1 MGVLRSILIPLYAC
15 KLAYAAS
22 PPVKVSLRSSWA
34 APHPLV
40 EILETVA
47 QENQDAFFPLLD
59 ALTDGDKLVSPQSL
73 TPEAVY
79 QAALEVAASGGL
91 LSKPGSLAAVE
102 LNLAL
107 HSATPTIEA
116 FHQYYENL
124 NQWVE
129 CGSWVDWY
137 GQVVCDIEELARL
150 AGVETLDANITEKKY
165 LLAFDH
171 VYPDPQYE
179 LARPPRTAILYAS
192 LFSPNFRD
200 LHSYLYEQASR
211 PATHVEYVVRY
222 VPEPDART
230 PNSLSGYGVSLDLKK
245 TDYLVVDDRTSQMR
259 SPDGIEELTDDDE
272 AHDNILTLIEA
283 YPANDTGSDP
293 SAPLSEDEIRELDM
307 KATQII
313 VDSPDPLRT
322 LLDLAQNFPRY
333 AAPLAR
339 HSIPLNDTVAAELAH
354 NAAKVQQGGSMMWL
368 NGKGVAE
375 RDITAFGLLRLLRKE
390 REVVLSLTELGL
402 SAGQAVELIT
412 HPAIAAAQK
421 GKDYADG
428 VFDASDR
435 EEGGDVIVWWNNMLE
450 DSRYARWQPS
460 INALLRPLYPG
471 QFPSLKLNLFNIVIV
486 ADLADPVA
494 FSFVSNSV
502 SNIIDRNFPFRF
514 GVVPI
519 GESLDS
525 QRLAKLFYGM
535 IQEFGRKKT
544 ITFMRKVAARH
555 TTEPRI
561 DWGIIEF
568 EYDDMVDQLEAKD
581 PSKQYPELD
590 DLLNRDVLPQ
600 SKIRSYTERLDLDTS
615 SNKHGHVFV
624 NGKYFELDDTFLR
637 AMQSEVALQTNFLQ
651 EQLYAGQLSEDDS
664 ARMETYFYDLP
675 GAQKRRNAYIYQSTD
690 ELVIESLPELLAKA
704 KLSLAPSS
712 YVCPPEA
719 GFLPLTTY
727 VVADLDSE
735 EGLRLVKEALLSLD
749 ETSRTRLS
757 FIHNPKDV
765 EGSLVDKQPYSAQGS
780 QTPLSRE
787 GSLAD
792 LVDGISPGADVYES
806 YVKSSVL
813 LARELRL
820 EPGQSAVV
828 ANGRVIGPIEKKEF
842 QAVAFKDLEEY
853 EMKKRVGPVTEALS
867 KITPEALERDR
878 ASVAELLSTAS
889 SVVASLQIPDPSEV
903 GLYQAPA
910 NPRLRNYNL
919 LEGRHTSF
927 EFGDNSTALYQLAV
941 IADPLSEAAQKWAPL
956 LAWLAN
962 VPDIYIQV
970 YLNPAP
976 LKELPLKRFY
986 RYNVRPALE
995 FDEQGNEVT
1004 AETVFRGLPVDPIY
1018 TLGMDVPQSWLVRPK
1033 KALYDLDNVQL
1044 NHLDPQDDA
1053 LEAVFDLD
1061 YIVVEGHAREGSGA
1075 PPRGL
1080 QLELLAGESPIDD
1093 TLVVANLGYLQFK
1106 GKPGVYRL
1114 AIRPG
1119 VGPKVY
1125 ELESVGSQG
1134 WDSPPVNVSGPE
1146 IAVTSF
1152 EGITLYPRFARRPGM
1167 ERADVLSL
1175 RGLPEEPKGL
1185 LESLKSSLTSW
1196 FSNPPPMPAEVGKA
1210 QADIN
1215 IFTVA
1220 SGLLYE
1226 RFASIMILSVLRN
1239 TNSTVK
1245 FWFIE
1250 NFLSPTFLEFIPH
1263 FAEEYNFQ
1271 YELVTYKWPSWLR
1284 QQKEKQRII
1293 WAYKILF
1300 LDVLFPMDLKKV
1312 IFVDADQIVRAD
1324 LKELVDLDLHGA
1336 PYGYTPMGDDN
1347 TEMEGFRF
1355 WKSGYWHDFLRGRP
1369 YHISA
1374 LYVIDLDR
1382 FRRMAAGDI
1391 LRQHYQALSADPGSL
1406 ANLDQDLPNNLQRE
1420 VPIFSLP
1427 EDWLWCETWCSK
1439 DRLHRAKTIDLCQNP
1454 LTKEPKLSRA
1464 RQIPEWE
1471 VHDAEIA
1478 GFTRRL
1484 AEEGAIQSRLAA
1496 ADANALAN
1504 SGGSTEDAKTVA
1516 SSASEVET
1524 QVAEPE
1530 EFPIDTHFGHVAEE
1544 L

>member
-1 MGVLRSILIPLYAC
+1 MSFLLAIAIPLYASR
-15 KLAYAAS
+15 LAYAAS
-22 PPVKVSLRSSWA
+22 PSVKVSLRSSWA
-34 APHPLV
+34 APAPLV
-40 EILETVA
+40 ELLETVA
-47 QENQDAFFPLLD
+47 QENHDAFFPLLD
-59 ALTDGDKLVSPQSL
+59 ALTSPDVLVSPQSL
-73 TPEAVY
+73 SPEAAH
-79 QAALEVAASGGL
+79 QAGLEVAASNGL
-91 LSKPGSLAAVE
+91 LSEPGALAAVE
-102 LNLAL
+102 MNLAL
-107 HSATPTIEA
+107 HAATPTIEA

-137 GQVVCDIEELARL
+137 GQVVCDVEDLARL
-150 AGVETLDANITEKKY
+150 AGVETLDSNFTDHTC

-171 VYPDPQYE
+171 VHPDPLYE
-179 LARPPRTAILYAS
+179 LTRPPRTAILYAS
-192 LFSPNFRD
+192 LSSPNFRE
-200 LHSYLYEQASR
+200 LHSYLYAQASR
-211 PATHVEYVVRY
+211 PATHVEYVVRH
-222 VPEPDART
+222 VPEQQSRRPS
-230 PNSLSGYGVSLDLKK
+230 SLSGYGVSLDLKK
-245 TDYLVVDDRTSQMR
+245 TDYLVLDDRTSQTW
-259 SPDGIEELTDDDE
+259 SEDAEQSADAEEVRDS
-272 AHDNILTLIEA
+272 ILTLIGA
-283 YPANDTGSDP
+283 YPVNAALADAN
-293 SAPLSEDEIRELDM
+293 AALSEGEIRELNM

-313 VDSPDPLRT
+313 VDSVDPLRT
-322 LLDLAQNFPRY
+322 LLDLSQNFPRY

-339 HSIPLNDTVAAELAH
+339 HAVHVNENVSEELRLNAL
-354 NAAKVQQGGSMMWL
+354 KMQQGGSMMWL
-368 NGKGVAE
+368 NGKGVSE
-375 RDITAFGLLRLLRKE
+375 KDINAFGLLRLLRKE
-390 REVVLSLTELGL
+390 RETVLSLTKLGM

-421 GKDYADG
+421 GKDYAEG

-435 EEGGDVIVWWNNMLE
+435 PEGGDVIVWWNNMLE

-471 QFPSLKLNLFNIVIV
+471 QFPSLKLNMFNIVIV
-486 ADLADPVA
+486 ADLTDPVA
-494 FSFVSNSV
+494 FNFVSNSV

-519 GESLDS
+519 GETPES
-525 QRLAKLFYGM
+525 QKLAQLFYGL

-555 TTEPRI
+555 TTESKI
-561 DWGIIEF
+561 DWGVVEF
-568 EYDDMVDQLEAKD
+568 EYDDMVDQLEAKTD
-581 PSKQYPELD
+581 PSARYPDLDEL
-590 DLLNRDVLPQ
+590 LERDILPL
-600 SKIRSYTERLDLDTS
+600 SKIRSYADRLDLDAST
-615 SNKHGHVFV
+615 NKHGHVFV

-637 AMQSEVALQTNFLQ
+637 LMQSEVAAQTNFLQ
-651 EQLYAGQLSEDDS
+651 EQLYAGQLSEDDA
-664 ARMETYFYDLP
+664 ARMDTYFYDLP
-675 GAQKRRNAYIYQSTD
+675 GAQKRRNSYIYQSPD
-690 ELVIESLPELLAKA
+690 DVVIKALPELLAKA
-704 KLSLAPSS
+704 QLSPAPSS
-712 YVCPPEA
+712 FIYPPDA
-719 GFLPLTTY
+719 GFLPMTTY
-727 VVADLDSE
+727 VVADLDSQA
-735 EGLRLVKEALLSLD
+735 GLELVKEALLSLD
-749 ETSRTRLS
+749 ETSRSRLS

-765 EGSLVDKQPYSAQGS
+765 EGSLAARKPHSTPWIMAHLVLKNRFS

-787 GSLAD
+787 GTIAD
-792 LVDGISPGADVYES
+792 LVDGISTNSNVYEA

-820 EPGQSAVV
+820 ERGQSAVV
-828 ANGRVIGPIEKKEF
+828 ANGRVISLIEGKAFK
-842 QAVAFKDLEEY
+842 AVSFKDLEEFEY
-853 EMKKRVGPVTEALS
+853 RKRIGPITEALS
-867 KITPEALERDR
+867 KINPGALEGDR

-903 GLYQAPA
+903 GLYQAPTS
-910 NPRLRNYNL
+910 PRLRNYNL
-919 LEGRHTSF
+919 LKGAHISF

-941 IADPLSEAAQKWAPL
+941 VVDPLSEAAQKWAPL

-995 FDEQGNEVT
+995 FDEDGQEVT
-1004 AETVFRGLPVDPIY
+1004 AETVFEGLPVDPIY

-1044 NHLDPQDDA
+1044 SHLDPRDDA

-1061 YIVVEGHAREGSGA
+1061 YIVVEGHAREGSGT

-1080 QLELLAGESPIDD
+1080 QLEILAGEAPIDD

-1106 GKPGVYRL
+1106 SKPGVYTL

-1119 VGPKVY
+1119 VGQKVY

-1134 WDSPPVNVSGPE
+1134 WDSPSVNASGPE
-1146 IAVTSF
+1146 IAVTNF
-1152 EGITLYPRFARRPGM
+1152 EGITLYPRFTRRPGM

-1175 RGLPEEPKGL
+1175 TGLPQEPVGL
-1185 LESLKSSLTSW
+1185 LDSIRSKLSSW

-1355 WKSGYWHDFLRGRP
+1355 WKTGYWHDFLRGRP

-1471 VHDAEIA
+1471 VYDAEIA
-1478 GFTRRL
+1478 EFTKRL

-1496 ADANALAN
+1496 ADTNALAN
-1504 SGGSTEDAKTVA
+1504 SGAAPSDDTQQEE
-1516 SSASEVET
+1516 SSQADE
-1524 QVAEPE
+1524 A
-1530 EFPIDTHFGHVAEE
+1530 GHVPDE